1 MRIRV
6 EAGADH
12 IEGLAHETDPVR
24 AVIELI
30 WNSLDADAHKVE
42 VVLRRNDADG
52 IVGVV
57 VSDDGHGMSP
67 ESVESAFHWV
77 GNSWKRTAS
86 GTLGEKRPLH
96 GKFGQG
102 RLRAFALGTQVT
114 WSTVAEDTE
123 GVRRRTVIRA
133 AVPERND
140 FSGPE
145 PLITTDEQG
154 TVFEAEGRD
163 ALNRLD
169 AEVTSQ
175 RITMTFAPYL
185 MSYPDVGLV
194 YDGTAISPQG
204 NIEGDTPYQVDWQSD
219 GESFSADLRIIEWRV
234 GKGRTLHLCDAQG
247 VPVDELQPTTAPDF
261 SYSAYVRWSKMP
273 EHRNEWMLAGLEHE
287 PSVVGALLSAVRD
300 TLDEHFEGRRAEKR
314 REQIEKWKA
323 DETYPYTGEPNSE
336 EEKVERATFDVV
348 ATTIRR
354 HIPKTKK
361 QERLTLGLLKD
372 TLQRNPEGIGALLDQ
387 FVGLTSDERDQLQ
400 RLLERTSLA
409 RLIRAN
415 TSVTNRLDFLA
426 ALRHMVYDPEAHGMV
441 KERAHLHR
449 MLERELWVFGEQ
461 FNMMLSERG
470 LTAALRQHLALL
482 GRDPKQATP
491 VRLVDGGLAR
501 LDLMLSAR
509 AKDFDRIRH
518 LVVELKAPEVV
529 ASDTESNQ
537 IKKYARAVA
546 ADPQFADVNAHWD
559 FMLIVNDYDDD
570 VKKDINQQGRSRGIL
585 DETAIDSS
593 APVNCRVWVKKWSE
607 VMDEAE
613 RRLEFYQR
621 GLEHDP
627 TLDDIREYLT
637 AHHADVLPEGLFK
650 NPQPD
655 GEVQDPE
662 EAPGARQGRSKAT
675 VPPRGGKWLAVP
687 PSLAPQRHRPRTTI
701 LGWLR
706 RRWQGQSLP
715 AIPSCQAQPQALQR
729 PIERTSGQGSTDRP
743 RPEAIPWQ
751 RPACNQR
758 SMAKVRRRSEPGQDR
773 PIGRQTCRV
782 RRAGLP
788 RRPRHVDARGQD
800 LVGRRLAAAWQASRT

>member
-42 VVLRRNDADG
+42 VELRRNDADG
-52 IVGVV
+52 VVGVAV
-57 VSDDGHGMSP
+57 TDDGHGMSP
-67 ESVESAFHWV
+67 EAVASAFHWV
-77 GNSWKRTAS
+77 GNSWKRNAP
-86 GTLGEKRPLH
+86 GTLGENRPLH

-102 RLRAFALGTQVT
+102 RLRAFALGTQVK
-114 WSTVAEDTE
+114 WSTVADDTE

-140 FSGPE
+140 FSGPD
-145 PLITTDEQG
+145 PTTTTDVPG
-154 TVFEAEGRD
+154 TTFEAEGRD
-163 ALNRLD
+163 GLNRLD
-169 AEVTSQ
+169 ADATH
-175 RITMTFAPYL
+175 RRLTMTFAPYL
-185 MSYPDVGLV
+185 ISYSDVEVV
-194 YDGTAISPQG
+194 YDGRPISPKD
-204 NIEGDTPYQVDWQSD
+204 NIEADISYDVEWQLD
-219 GESFSADLRIIEWRV
+219 GENHSAQLRIIEWKS
-234 GKGRTLHLCDAQG
+234 GKGRTMHLSDARG

-261 SYSAYVRWSKMP
+261 SYSAYVLWAPMP
-273 EHRNEWMLAGLEHE
+273 EHRNEWMLAELEQQ
-287 PSVVGALLSAVRD
+287 PSVVGALLAAVNLK
-300 TLDEHFEGRRAEKR
+300 LDEHFEARRADKR
-314 REQIEKWKA
+314 REQVERWKA
-323 DETYPYTGEPNSE
+323 ERTYPYTGEPSSE

-372 TLQRNPEGIGALLDQ
+372 TLQRNPEGVGALLDQ
-387 FVGLTSDERDQLQ
+387 FVGLTADERDQLK
-400 RLLERTSLA
+400 RLLERSSLA

-426 ALRHMVYDPEAHGMV
+426 ALRHMVYDPEASGMV

-482 GRDPKQATP
+482 GRDPKQASP
-491 VRLVDGGLAR
+491 VRLVDGGMGR

-529 ASDTESNQ
+529 ASDTESGQ

-546 ADPQFADVNAHWD
+546 SDPQFADVNAHWD
-559 FMLIVNDYDDD
+559 FMLVVNDYDED
-570 VKKDINQQGRSRGIL
+570 VDKDISQQGRPRGIL
-585 DETAIDSS
+585 DEATIDTS

-607 VMDEAE
+607 VLNEAE

-621 GLEHDP
+621 GLAHDP

-637 AHHADVLPEGLFK
+637 EHHADVLPDGLFK
-650 NPQPD
+650 NKP
-655 GEVQDPE
+655 
-662 EAPGARQGRSKAT
+662 AH
-675 VPPRGGKWLAVP
+675 GG
-687 PSLAPQRHRPRTTI
+687 
-701 LGWLR
+701 
-706 RRWQGQSLP
+706 
-715 AIPSCQAQPQALQR
+715 
-729 PIERTSGQGSTDRP
+729 SGIR
-743 RPEAIPWQ
+743 
-751 RPACNQR
+751 
-758 SMAKVRRRSEPGQDR
+758 
-773 PIGRQTCRV
+773 
-782 RRAGLP
+782 
-788 RRPRHVDARGQD
+788 
-800 LVGRRLAAAWQASRT
+800 